1 MFPAHPSGSR
11 FSGLRARWYTHEMPH
26 RCGGRDLGARPV
38 GDVTRILADIER
50 GDLHAA
56 GQPLSLVYEE
66 LRKLAAARVVL
77 EAPGQSLRATALVHE
92 AYLRHVGS
100 DPQEP
105 FDGGGQKR
113 LRIDLDAL
121 LVEPP
126 DKVAD
131 SGASNAQREH

>member
-1 MFPAHPSGSR
+1 
-11 FSGLRARWYTHEMPH
+11 
-26 RCGGRDLGARPV
+26 V

-113 LRIDLDAL
+113 LRIDLDAV

-126 DKVAD
+126 DDDLLALDEALTAMAREDPV
-131 SGASNAQREH
+131 GAALVKFRAFAGLTMAQAAREH